1 MIIRILFYIVW
12 YILANFVSKKFKTY
26 ESKLSS
32 KQILVNIL
40 FVVVLCML
48 TTVFILLTRLL
59 GYSGSVS
66 AKPFVTMLIFYLF
79 YWYFDRKKIN
89 S

>member
-1 MIIRILFYIVW
+1 MIIRIILLIVW
-12 YILANFVSKKFKTY
+12 YVLANFVSKKIETY
-26 ESKLSS
+26 KEKLSS

-59 GYSGSVS
+59 GYSWSVS

-79 YWYFDRKKIN
+79 YWYFDRKKKN

>member
-1 MIIRILFYIVW
+1 MIIRILLLIVW
-12 YILANFVSKKFKTY
+12 YVLANFIAKKFETY

-48 TTVFILLTRLL
+48 TTVFVLLTRLL

-66 AKPFVTMLIFYLF
+66 AKPFVTILIFYLF
-79 YWYFDRKKIN
+79 YWYFDRKKKN